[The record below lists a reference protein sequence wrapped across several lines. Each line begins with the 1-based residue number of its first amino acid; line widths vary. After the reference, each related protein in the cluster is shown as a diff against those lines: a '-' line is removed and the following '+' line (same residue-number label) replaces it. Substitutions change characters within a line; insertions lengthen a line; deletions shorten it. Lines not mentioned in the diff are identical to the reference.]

1 VLLQIQ
7 LNVAILL
14 GAAGVALSI
23 LFLTYRVG
31 QLKSQLD
38 NLSEVSKLTGQ
49 IEMIDASKAATIPDT
64 IQEMR
69 QDLTGMRRQVGKI
82 DDVKSSAET
91 IERSVTNIDFEGI
104 ENAIDSLVDGG
115 LPTGNS
121 VVYTLEEVGID
132 VIISLSAIE
141 DDHTEVNF
149 RFEENVGA
157 RNLVES
163 VTDDEGLATFEQ
175 ELFGEEPR
183 IYVISP
189 RQIEASVPS
198 GDMEKIVSWAA
209 RLVER
214 LDIEYIRLH
223 KSKEEF
229 DELLEENLKGEE

>member
-1 VLLQIQ
+1 MLLQIQ

-175 ELFGEEPR
+175 ELF
-183 IYVISP
+183 
-189 RQIEASVPS
+189 
-198 GDMEKIVSWAA
+198 
-209 RLVER
+209 
-214 LDIEYIRLH
+214 
-223 KSKEEF
+223 
-229 DELLEENLKGEE
+229 

>member
-69 QDLTGMRRQVGKI
+69 QDLTGMRRQVSKI